1 MSTDQ
6 YLRNILVREKVDTTN
21 SSPVLGVLRVIAPL
35 MHQWAGQYLAGIAPS
50 GSFAKATANK
60 SGTDIDFFISISSSV
75 SNTLKEIYNSLF
87 TFLQNKGYILSKQN
101 VSINILVNGYSV
113 DLVPAKRQ
121 DAQSVDHSLYRR
133 KADTWTKT
141 NVNKHINT
149 VVKSGRRE
157 EIRIIKL
164 WRQQKALDFPSF
176 YLELTVLDA
185 LSGKRIGDLANN
197 VWSVFEYL
205 QDNFARARVIDPA
218 NTNRS
223 IYRGL

>member
-1 MSTDQ
+1 LAYIYSHVPST
-6 YLRNILVREKVDTTN
+6 VK
-21 SSPVLGVLRVIAPL
+21 LG
-35 MHQWAGQYLAGIAPS
+35 
-50 GSFAKATANK
+50 
-60 SGTDIDFFISISSSV
+60 
-75 SNTLKEIYNSLF
+75 
-87 TFLQNKGYILSKQN
+87 SKQN